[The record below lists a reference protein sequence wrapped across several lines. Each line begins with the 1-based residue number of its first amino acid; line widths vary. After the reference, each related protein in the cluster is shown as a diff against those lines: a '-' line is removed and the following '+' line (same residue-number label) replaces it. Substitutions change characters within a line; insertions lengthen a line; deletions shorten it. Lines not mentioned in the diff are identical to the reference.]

1 MCQLSLTI
9 LIASF
14 YLLNWTWDLL
24 GYFPRPFLKTGVTLA
39 TSHSFEIQQFTDLS
53 SRLYPIAANWT
64 ASYPNSFRTEGKS
77 HLLLVVSH
85 SPFHQFVIKSLL
97 LTLLLESVPHSTLQ
111 WVDPLQ
117 GFCCPSLQ
125 WTLMQR
131 INLFSAGFSISC
143 PNYLLRSN
151 RLHASD
157 MIENIFLNLTF
168 QHFSSSESFC
178 GFILILLEFM
188 FFSLLLHGCS
198 FGLRNLHAHISL

>member
-14 YLLNWTWDLL
+14 HLLNWTWDSL

-53 SRLYPIAANWT
+53 SRLYPIATSWT
-64 ASYPNSFRTEGKS
+64 ASYPNSFRTEDKS

-85 SPFHQFVIKSLL
+85 YPFHQSVIKSLP

-111 WVDPLQ
+111 WADPLQ
-117 GFCCPSLQ
+117 EFCCPPLQ

-131 INLFSAGFSISC
+131 INLFSAVFSTLC
-143 PNYLLRSN
+143 LYCLLRSA
-151 RLHASD
+151 RLHASG
-157 MIENIFLNLTF
+157 MLENIFLDLRF
-168 QHFSSSESFC
+168 QHFSSSKSFC
-178 GFILILLEFM
+178 GFIFILSEFM
-188 FFSLLLHGCS
+188 FFSLLLHGCN
-198 FGLRNLHAHISL
+198 FGWWHLHAEVSL